1 MLLSVT
7 VFLVILAVSY
17 KWLYRYAHQLTSA
30 NTHNFS
36 DNKLSSIHELFLKT
50 VFTLLGYV
58 AKCDGA
64 VNAQEIQRIE
74 IFMKKMGLDTN
85 HKREAIRLF
94 KMGAEPKFNAQN
106 TINNFK
112 RLAHKSPNLTHTLL
126 VYLINLA
133 RVDGLLVNKEVDA
146 VQKVAL
152 GLGYSTTTFND
163 LLNTEAPQH
172 SKENT
177 VTTQEPHH
185 NVHPHKTNRP
195 HTANSSLAA
204 AYELFEMQ
212 QSASNTEIKKAY
224 RILANQY
231 HPDKLIGQRSQPNM
245 GKASSENFKT
255 IQAAYEDIK
264 KSRT

>member
-1 MLLSVT
+1 MLLSIT
-7 VFLVILAVSY
+7 VFIVILAVIY

-30 NTHNFS
+30 NIHNFS

-64 VNAQEIQRIE
+64 VNAQEIERIE
-74 IFMKKMGLDTN
+74 VFMKKMGLDLN

-94 KMGAEPKFNAQN
+94 KVGAEPKFNAQN

-112 RLAHKSPNLTHTLL
+112 SLAHKSPNLTKTLL

-163 LLNTEAPQH
+163 LLNMGAAQY

-177 VTTQEPHH
+177 VTNQEPHH
-185 NVHPHKTNRP
+185 NVHPNKTNTP

-204 AYELFEMQ
+204 AYDIFEMQ

-231 HPDKLIGQRSQPNM
+231 HPDKLIGKRVPPSR
-245 GKASSENFKT
+245 GEASAESFKT

-264 KSRT
+264 KSRE